1 MERQGKKTQRQKG
14 TELPLR
20 ERRRPEDL
28 RKDMRDAFAID
39 CDRILHSAAYTSY
52 IDKTQVFS
60 LISHQGISHR
70 VIHVQL
76 LSRIARTIGRRLGLN
91 DDLIEAIAIGHDIG
105 HPPFG
110 HDGENYL
117 DALCRT
123 AGIGLF
129 AHNVQGVWTLER
141 IEKNGKGLNLS
152 LAVLDGI
159 LCHNGET
166 TEQGIEPDNAGSFH
180 ELDNKIISCLDGK
193 IPRPATME
201 GCLVRFVDTVSYIGR
216 DIEDAI
222 LLGIISRRDIP
233 KEAASILGD
242 TNGKIVYSLVEDL
255 IANSSDKMIS
265 YSPDVFSVL
274 RILKEFNYKNIYL
287 NPRVKLESEKIG
299 GMYSLVFERLVSD
312 LEKGNALSSVI
323 EKFVSCIGKGY
334 KDGLSHAEIARDY
347 IAGLTDTAFLRL
359 FSEMYIPQ
367 RRQES
372 C

>member
-1 MERQGKKTQRQKG
+1 MKQLLTS
-14 TELPLR
+14 
-20 ERRRPEDL
+20 RRRHEDL
-28 RKDMRDAFAID
+28 LGDMRDAFAID

-60 LISHQGISHR
+60 LIGHQGISHR

-76 LSRIARTIGRRLGLN
+76 LSRIARTIGRKLGLI

-110 HDGENYL
+110 HDGERYL
-117 DALCRT
+117 DGLCRT

-166 TEQGIEPDNAGSFH
+166 TEQGITPDNAASFI
-180 ELDNKIISCLDGK
+180 ELDRKIAACLEDK
-193 IPRPATME
+193 IPKPATME
-201 GCLVRFVDTVSYIGR
+201 GCLVRFADTVSYIGR

-242 TNGKIVYSLVEDL
+242 TNGKIVYRLVEDL
-255 IANSSDKMIS
+255 IANSTDKMIS
-265 YSPDVFSVL
+265 YSTEVFEALKV
-274 RILKEFNYKNIYL
+274 LKEFNYNKIYL
-287 NPRVKLESEKIG
+287 NPRVKAESEKIG
-299 GMYSLVFERLVSD
+299 SMYSLVFDRLVCD
-312 LEKGNALSSVI
+312 IEKGNTLSPVITRFVSRI
-323 EKFVSCIGKGY
+323 EKTY
-334 KDGLSHAEIARDY
+334 KEGLSPAVIARDY

-359 FSEMYIPQ
+359 FTEMFIP
-367 RRQES
+367 RSKQET